1 MQIEHLNKETT
12 DGTVRNLDALYQLFP
27 SCFTEAQDVIT
38 GKMHRAV
45 DWGSDIKDRNR
56 VTKADVLP
64 IFLGNFGALPQL
76 LDQYCTFLP
85 ENVIFYQK
93 KYPKI

>member
-38 GKMHRAV
+38 GKMRRVV
-45 DWGSDIKDRNR
+45 DWGKLRELLGEYVENGEPEWCVRRQVHDIYYCH
-56 VTKADVLP
+56 
-64 IFLGNFGALPQL
+64 
-76 LDQYCTFLP
+76 LDSVPDSQGCRCISHL
-85 ENVIFYQK
+85 
-93 KYPKI
+93 

>member
-38 GKMHRAV
+38 GKMRRVV
-45 DWGSDIKDRNR
+45 DWGKLRELLGEYVENGEPEWRVRGHDIVDYHCW
-56 VTKADVLP
+56 LS
-64 IFLGNFGALPQL
+64 
-76 LDQYCTFLP
+76 
-85 ENVIFYQK
+85 
-93 KYPKI
+93 

>member
-38 GKMHRAV
+38 GKMRRVV
-45 DWGSDIKDRNR
+45 DLGKLRELLGEYVENGEPEWR
-56 VTKADVLP
+56 VRGQV
-64 IFLGNFGALPQL
+64 
-76 LDQYCTFLP
+76 
-85 ENVIFYQK
+85 
-93 KYPKI
+93 